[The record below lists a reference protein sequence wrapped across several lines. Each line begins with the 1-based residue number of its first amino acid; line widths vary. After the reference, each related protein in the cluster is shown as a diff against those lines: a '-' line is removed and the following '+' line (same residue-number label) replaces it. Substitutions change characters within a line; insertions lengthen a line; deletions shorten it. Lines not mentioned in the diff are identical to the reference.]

1 MAIDKNM
8 RVFPVLDDGED
19 VFETLYNT
27 KNFSFKNLEEN
38 KFNGGALGELVSVTE
53 LNSLRENII
62 NLCSFYGYPIEEIKL
77 SDDKLQLDR
86 KLGKLLYEKMNI
98 TPSVAATLPLW
109 HFMNLILVPDIV
121 NWRWNG
127 SKDHFLSIRRN
138 YLGTQW
144 WRYYF
149 FLGHEKLYNN
159 LPESILAD
167 LYERSSTRGL
177 PNHVTEVASWIDEM
191 NNEIENTDR
200 SLYRE
205 VLKKYNAELGYR
217 LYFVLS
223 EQDKHTL
230 FINCWKNVSNQKNN

>member
-8 RVFPVLDDGED
+8 RVFPVLEDGED
-19 VFETLYNT
+19 VFDALYSS
-27 KNFSFKNLEEN
+27 KDFSFKTLEEN
-38 KFNGGALGELVSVTE
+38 KFNGGALGELVTVTE
-53 LNSLRENII
+53 LTSLRESII
-62 NLCSFYGYPIEEIKL
+62 KLCALYGYPITEIK
-77 SDDKLQLDR
+77 SADNKLQLDR

-127 SKDHFLSIRRN
+127 SKDHFISIRRN

-144 WRYYF
+144 WRYYL
-149 FLGHEKLYNN
+149 FLGHEDLYNT
-159 LPESILAD
+159 LPESVLAD

-177 PNHVTEVASWIDEM
+177 PNHVIEVVSWIDEM
-191 NNEIENTDR
+191 TKGIGNVDR

-205 VLKKYNAELGYR
+205 VLKRYNAELGYR

-223 EQDKHTL
+223 EEDKHTL
-230 FINCWKNVSNQKNN
+230 FINCWNNVSNQKNN